1 MKNYNNFM
9 KHENGNLAVGFIKS
23 RKAEHKVMD
32 FCERL
37 IAAGDE
43 EGCEI
48 LCVDVDRGGS
58 RDIDRPQLD
67 DIYRAMEMSIINHL
81 FIRSFDDISE
91 DMEDLVSFMQFANDN
106 KVQIHVVGVEADKER
121 SIRALGRRCRMLNGF
136 HNGEV
141 ENLLYLPEYKMYLA
155 IDYDGVNVYDQY
167 ENFYGNYPTEEEAIE
182 ALARAKR
189 EGGY

>member
-1 MKNYNNFM
+1 
-9 KHENGNLAVGFIKS
+9 
-23 RKAEHKVMD
+23 MD

-43 EGCEI
+43 EDCEI

-106 KVQIHVVGVEADKER
+106 KVQIHVVSVEADKEMKEA
-121 SIRALGRRCRMLNGF
+121 S
-136 HNGEV
+136 E
-141 ENLLYLPEYKMYLA
+141 PW
-155 IDYDGVNVYDQY
+155 DG
-167 ENFYGNYPTEEEAIE
+167 GA
-182 ALARAKR
+182 
-189 EGGY
+189 GC

>member
-1 MKNYNNFM
+1 MKKDTSACITNQYLYRKGDTKMKNYNNFM

-32 FCERL
+32 FCKRL
-37 IAAGDE
+37 IVAGDE

-58 RDIDRPQLD
+58 RNIDRPQLD

-91 DMEDLVSFMQFANDN
+91 DMEDLVSFMQFADDN
-106 KVQIHVVGVEADKER
+106 KVQIHVVSVEADKEMKEA
-121 SIRALGRRCRMLNGF
+121 S
-136 HNGEV
+136 E
-141 ENLLYLPEYKMYLA
+141 PW
-155 IDYDGVNVYDQY
+155 DG
-167 ENFYGNYPTEEEAIE
+167 GA
-182 ALARAKR
+182 
-189 EGGY
+189 GC